1 MNMTEGVE
9 DITFNEKTLRYISL
23 FEEVTDTKVK
33 DCIDIPEK
41 VIFLVKE
48 GSIQKAIGKGGKNV
62 TRVSNKIDRNIHVI
76 EYSDDA
82 EKLLESIFYSYGVKD
97 VTIEDKNGV
106 KHATVEVKPEN
117 KARAI
122 GKNGRNLSIARK
134 IMMRHSDISS
144 VSVA

>member
-1 MNMTEGVE
+1 MAESVNDV
-9 DITFNEKTLRYISL
+9 TFNEKTLRYISV
-23 FEEVTDTKVK
+23 FEKITDTKVV

-41 VIFLVKE
+41 VIFLVDE

-62 TRVSNKIDRNIHVI
+62 TKISDSIDRNIHII
-76 EYSDDA
+76 EYSEDPK
-82 EKLLESIFYSYGVKD
+82 KLLKNIFYSYDVKD
-97 VTIEDKNGV
+97 VEIEEKNGV
-106 KHATVEVKPEN
+106 MHGTVEVAQEN

-122 GKNGRNLSIARK
+122 GKDGRNLSIARK

>member
-1 MNMTEGVE
+1 ME

-23 FEEVTDTKVK
+23 FEEITGAKVK

-41 VIFLVKE
+41 VIFLVNPGNVE
-48 GSIQKAIGKGGKNV
+48 KAIGKRGKNV
-62 TRVSNKIDRNIHVI
+62 TKVSNKIDRNVHII
-76 EYSDDA
+76 EYSDDP
-82 EKLLESIFYSYGVKD
+82 EQLLENIFYSYEVKE
-97 VTIEDKNGV
+97 VELEEKNGV
-106 KHATVEVKPEN
+106 MHGTVEVAPEN

-122 GKNGRNLSIARK
+122 GKKGRNLSIARK

>member
-1 MNMTEGVE
+1 MSESME
-9 DITFNEKTLRYISL
+9 DITFNEKTLRYISV
-23 FEEVTDTKVK
+23 FEKITDVEVV

-41 VIFLVKE
+41 VIFIVEK

-62 TRVSNKIDRNIHVI
+62 TKISDAIDRNVHVI
-76 EYSDDA
+76 EYSDD
-82 EKLLESIFYSYGVKD
+82 EEELLKNIFYSYDVKD
-97 VTIEDKNGV
+97 VEIEDKNGV
-106 KHATVEVKPEN
+106 KHGTVEVAQEN

-122 GKNGRNLSIARK
+122 GKEGRNLSIARK

>member
-1 MNMTEGVE
+1 MDEIKFTEKTIRYSTLFE
-9 DITFNEKTLRYISL
+9 DITGAKI
-23 FEEVTDTKVK
+23 K

-48 GSIQKAIGKGGKNV
+48 GDIEKAIGKGGKNV
-62 TRVSNKIDRNIHVI
+62 THMSGKIGRNIHVI
-76 EYSDDA
+76 EYSDDS
-82 EKLLESIFYSYGVKD
+82 EKLLSNIFYSYGVKNID
-97 VTIEDKNGV
+97 IVEKNGV
-106 KHATVEVKPEN
+106 KHGTVEVKPEN

-122 GKNGRNLSIARK
+122 GKKGRNLSIARM

>member
-1 MNMTEGVE
+1 ME
-9 DITFNEKTLRYISL
+9 DITFNEKTLRYVSL
-23 FEEVTDTKVK
+23 FEEVTGTKVK

-41 VIFLVKE
+41 VIFLVKPGE
-48 GSIQKAIGKGGKNV
+48 IEKAIGKAGKNV
-62 TRVSNKIDRNIHVI
+62 TKVSNKIDRNVHVI
-76 EYSDDA
+76 EYA
-82 EKLLESIFYSYGVKD
+82 EEPKKLLKNIFYSYGVKD
-97 VTIEDKNGV
+97 VTLEEKNGV
-106 KHATVEVKPEN
+106 QHGTVEVKPEN

>member
-1 MNMTEGVE
+1 MSESME
-9 DITFNEKTLRYISL
+9 DITFNEKTLRYISV
-23 FEEVTDTKVK
+23 FEKITDTEVV

-41 VIFLVKE
+41 VIFLVEK

-62 TRVSNKIDRNIHVI
+62 TEISDAIDRNVHVI
-76 EYSDDA
+76 EYSEDS
-82 EKLLESIFYSYGVKD
+82 EELLKNIFYSYDVKD
-97 VTIEDKNGV
+97 VEIEDKNDV
-106 KHATVEVKPEN
+106 KHGTVEVAQEN

-122 GKNGRNLSIARK
+122 GKEGRNLSIARK